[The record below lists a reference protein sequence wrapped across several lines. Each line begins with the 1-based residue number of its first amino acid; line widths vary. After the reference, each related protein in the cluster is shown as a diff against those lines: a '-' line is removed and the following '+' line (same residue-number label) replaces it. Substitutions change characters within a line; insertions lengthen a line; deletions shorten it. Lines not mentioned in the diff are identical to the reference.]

1 MSEEPIPI
9 AGVGS
14 SFYLCKKLDI
24 MIALSKEI
32 IRKVK
37 DGFLRKEDLVHY
49 LMRNFNLYEITESLA
64 ECILEI
70 ETNEVKPIVVT
81 EEEFNQI
88 TSLFRIRGFDVNG
101 KPNPQGRKR
110 KDSPM

>member
-1 MSEEPIPI
+1 
-9 AGVGS
+9 
-14 SFYLCKKLDI
+14 
-24 MIALSKEI
+24 MISLSKEI

-37 DGFLRKEDLVHY
+37 DGYLTKDELVHY

-81 EEEFNQI
+81 EEEYQQI
-88 TSLFRIRGFDVNG
+88 TGMFRIRGYDING
-101 KPNPQGRKR
+101 NRNPQGRKR
-110 KDSPM
+110 LNQEKD

>member
-1 MSEEPIPI
+1 
-9 AGVGS
+9 
-14 SFYLCKKLDI
+14 

-110 KDSPM
+110 RDYSKEG